1 MKISIKPL
9 LICYAVIIIAM
20 VVSLPVFGDVYS
32 MYNPRISPETD
43 KLEVNLEPEGIVEV
57 KEIRETKENYQ
68 VFFKALK
75 PGNVFAEIRYYADKD
90 NPNKFMQIRGATLI
104 VTKPHIIL
112 NEDVDFGGNQYTLMG
127 LALLFLVTTIHF
139 TRCYLV
145 RRKHDFFAYRTIL
158 DIGLALY
165 FFIMTAVFGGV
176 NVLYFLRP
184 DLLNASLFF
193 DYAGNALSLV
203 VLATVPLIL
212 IFACFMGFSNLRLIT
227 KEGFRPVNLLGIFI
241 GVFMIVAA
249 ATCFYLLEYSPF
261 LVDESKMGVAMFL
274 AKTAFASAFLYF
286 ECILLASTVCLQRA
300 GRFNPTYNKD
310 YIVILG
316 CAIKKDG
323 TLYPLIRGRVDRAIK
338 FYKDQL
344 EATGKKAV
352 FVPSGGQGSD
362 EIISEGEA
370 MKRYL
375 LEQGIEES
383 QIMAET
389 RSTTTLENMKFSQEL
404 ISKEQPNAKVAF
416 STTNY
421 HVFRG
426 GMFAREAGMHASG
439 MGAKTKWYFWPNAE
453 VREFVGLIVNE
464 IWVHIGV
471 VFGLVAISVFM
482 ANLGTIM
489 KFLL

>member
-176 NVLYFLRP
+176 NILYLLRP

-212 IFACFMGFSNLRLIT
+212 IFACFMGFSNLRLIM

-261 LVDESKMGVAMFL
+261 LVDESKMGVALFL

-310 YIVILG
+310 YIIILG

-404 ISKEQPNAKVAF
+404 ISQEKPNAKVAF

>member
-1 MKISIKPL
+1 
-9 LICYAVIIIAM
+9 
-20 VVSLPVFGDVYS
+20 
-32 MYNPRISPETD
+32 
-43 KLEVNLEPEGIVEV
+43 
-57 KEIRETKENYQ
+57 
-68 VFFKALK
+68 
-75 PGNVFAEIRYYADKD
+75 
-90 NPNKFMQIRGATLI
+90 
-104 VTKPHIIL
+104 
-112 NEDVDFGGNQYTLMG
+112 MG
-127 LALLFLVTTIHF
+127 L
-139 TRCYLV
+139 
-145 RRKHDFFAYRTIL
+145 
-158 DIGLALY
+158 
-165 FFIMTAVFGGV
+165 
-176 NVLYFLRP
+176 
-184 DLLNASLFF
+184 
-193 DYAGNALSLV
+193 
-203 VLATVPLIL
+203 
-212 IFACFMGFSNLRLIT
+212 
-227 KEGFRPVNLLGIFI
+227 
-241 GVFMIVAA
+241 
-249 ATCFYLLEYSPF
+249 
-261 LVDESKMGVAMFL
+261 AMFL

-404 ISKEQPNAKVAF
+404 ISQEKPNAKVAF

-439 MGAKTKWYFWPNAE
+439 MGSKTKWYFWPNAE

>member
-212 IFACFMGFSNLRLIT
+212 IFACFMGLSNLRLIT